1 MILFCLWVIF
11 LGGAERLENT
21 LLGYL
26 EFGQLAEKA
35 ALIKVWRE
43 TSVRFFVSVACR
55 YQKHAESDEMV
66 SSSLIRHQSAIIEI
80 RYFN

>member
-35 ALIKVWRE
+35 ALIKVLAG
-43 TSVRFFVSVACR
+43 VL
-55 YQKHAESDEMV
+55 
-66 SSSLIRHQSAIIEI
+66 LILHVILLFIE
-80 RYFN
+80 